1 MRTVVLASS
10 NQGKLKELTAMLAPL
25 AWEFKLQSTLG
36 VPDAPEPHNTFVEN
50 ALAKARW
57 ASERTGLPALA
68 DDSGLAVDALQ
79 GAPGVWS
86 ARYACESEN
95 APRSDTRNNEK
106 LLAALDGV
114 QDRSATFVCVLV
126 FVRHAADPLPVIAQ
140 GLWRGQILTVPLGM
154 NGFGYDPIFFDP
166 TVGQG
171 AAQMAEEQKNRLS
184 HRGKAIASLL
194 AQLS

>member
-1 MRTVVLASS
+1 MQTVVLASS
-10 NQGKLKELTAMLAPL
+10 NQGKLKELTTMLAPL
-25 AWEFKLQSTLG
+25 AWEFKLQSALG

-57 ASERTGLPALA
+57 ASERTSLPALA

-86 ARYACESEN
+86 ARYACESED
-95 APRSDTRNNEK
+95 APRSDARNNEK
-106 LLAALDGV
+106 LLHALDGM
-114 QDRSATFVCVLV
+114 QDRGATFVCVLV
-126 FVRHAADPLPVIAQ
+126 FVRHPADPLPTIAQ
-140 GLWRGQILTVPLGM
+140 GLWRGQILTAPCGV
-154 NGFGYDPIFFDP
+154 NGFGYDPLFFDP
-166 TVGQG
+166 MAGLA

-194 AQLS
+194 KQLS

>member
-1 MRTVVLASS
+1 MQTVVLASS
-10 NQGKLKELTAMLAPL
+10 NQGKLKELATMLAPL
-25 AWEFKLQSTLG
+25 AWEFKLQSVLG

-86 ARYACESEN
+86 ARYACESDD
-95 APRSDTRNNEK
+95 APRSDVRNNEK

-126 FVRHAADPLPVIAQ
+126 LVRHADDPLPVIAQ
-140 GLWRGQILTVPLGM
+140 GLWRGQILTALIGSK
-154 NGFGYDPIFFDP
+154 GFGYDPLFFDP
-166 TVGQG
+166 VAGLG